1 MEQRCGGRESGGAG
15 DISRAGVLVED
26 SLGQAAERT
35 EKAMIRIN
43 QIKVPLEHTQTDIVK
58 KAADILRITPDKIIA
73 WQIRKKSVDARRK
86 PEIMIIYTLD
96 VSVASQEKV
105 LARCRSRQAQAVTE
119 RPYLFPITG
128 KGQLT
133 GRPVIIGTGP
143 AGLFCGYL
151 LARHGWKPLLLERG
165 NCVEER
171 IRDVEKFWREGVL
184 DPASNVQFG
193 EGGAGTFSDGKLNTL
208 VKDKYGRN
216 REVLRIFVEAGAPE
230 QILYEAKPH
239 IGTDILIDVV
249 RNLRRQIMAWGG
261 EVRFEAQVTDLLFQE
276 KKVTGVVVN
285 RTEKIESGAVVLA
298 VGHSARDTFEMLYQR
313 NVPMEAKSF
322 AVGLR
327 MEHPRR
333 MIDRIQYGRTD
344 DLRLPAASYK
354 VTAQTSSGRGV
365 YSFCMCPGGYIVNA
379 SSEPGRLAVNGMSY
393 SGRDGCNSNS
403 AMIVTVT
410 PEDYR
415 DQSPLGG
422 VAFQREL
429 EEKAYR
435 IGGGTVPVE
444 RYGDFREAVTGT
456 EAQKSEILQE
466 EPDFRPEIKGKYRM
480 ARVHDILPPDLNRAL
495 VEGIDLI
502 GQTVHGFADS
512 GAYLSG
518 VESRTSSPV
527 RILRDETGQSALRGL
542 YPCGEGAG
550 YAGGITSA
558 AMDGMVIAEKIAA
571 EYAPPGYKLESCAV
585 LPR

>member
-1 MEQRCGGRESGGAG
+1 
-15 DISRAGVLVED
+15 
-26 SLGQAAERT
+26 
-35 EKAMIRIN
+35 MIRIN
-43 QIKVPLEHTQTDIVK
+43 QIKVPLEHTQTDIVR
-58 KAADILRITPDKIIA
+58 KAADILRITADKILS
-73 WQIRKKSVDARRK
+73 WQIRKKSVDARKK
-86 PEIMIIYTLD
+86 PDIVIIYTLD
-96 VSVASQEKV
+96 VSVAAQEKV
-105 LARCRSRQAQAVTE
+105 LAKCRSKQVQAVTE
-119 RPYLFPITG
+119 KPYRFPAQG
-128 KGQLT
+128 DKALR

-151 LARHGWKPLLLERG
+151 LAEHGWKPLLLERG
-165 NCVEER
+165 NRVEER
-171 IRDVEKFWREGVL
+171 IRDVERFWREGVL

-239 IGTDILIDVV
+239 IGTDILVDVV
-249 RNLRRQIMAWGG
+249 CNMRKRIIAWGG
-261 EVRFEAQVTDLLFQE
+261 EVRFGAQVTDLFFQE
-276 KKVTGVVVN
+276 DRVAGVVVN
-285 RTEKIESGAVVLA
+285 GTEKIAGEAVVLA
-298 VGHSARDTFEMLYQR
+298 IGHSARDTFEMLYQR
-313 NVPMEAKSF
+313 KVPMEAKAF

-333 MIDRIQYGRTD
+333 MIDRMQYGRAD
-344 DLRLPAASYK
+344 DPRLPAASYK
-354 VTAQTSSGRGV
+354 VTAQTASGRGV
-365 YSFCMCPGGYIVNA
+365 YSFCMCPGGYVVNA

-393 SGRDGCNSNS
+393 SGRDGRNSNS

-415 DQSPLGG
+415 DKSPLGG
-422 VAFQREL
+422 VSFQREL
-429 EEKAYR
+429 EERAYR
-435 IGGGTVPVE
+435 LGKGAVPVE
-444 RYGDFREAVTGT
+444 SYGEFKKAVAGV
-456 EAQKSEILQE
+456 EPQESEILRND
-466 EPDFRPEIKGKYRM
+466 PDFRPEIKGKYRM
-480 ARVHDILPPDLNRAL
+480 AEVHNILPSYLNRAL

-502 GQTVHGFADS
+502 GRTMHGFADS

-527 RILRDETGQSALRGL
+527 RILRDETGQSVFCGL

-571 EYAPPGYKLESCAV
+571 AYAPPIA
-585 LPR
+585 

>member
-1 MEQRCGGRESGGAG
+1 MEPVYRSAE
-15 DISRAGVLVED
+15 
-26 SLGQAAERT
+26 QAAGRT
-35 EKAMIRIN
+35 GKKQMIRIN

-58 KAADILRITPDKIIA
+58 KAADILRITPDKILS
-73 WQIRKKSVDARRK
+73 WQIRKKSVDARKK
-86 PEIMIIYTLD
+86 PDIVIIYALD
-96 VSVASQEKV
+96 VSVAAQEKV
-105 LARCRSRQAQAVTE
+105 LAKCRNKQVQAVTE
-119 RPYLFPITG
+119 KPYLFPLRG
-128 KGQLT
+128 DRQLN

-151 LARHGWKPLLLERG
+151 LAAHGWKPLLLERG

-239 IGTDILIDVV
+239 IGTDILIGVV
-249 RNLRRQIMAWGG
+249 RNLRRQIVAWGG
-261 EVRFEAQVTDLLFQE
+261 EVRFGSQVTDLLFQAGR
-276 KKVTGVVVN
+276 VAGVVVN
-285 RTEKIESGAVVLA
+285 GTERIQSEAVVLA
-298 VGHSARDTFEMLYQR
+298 IGHSARDTFEMLCR
-313 NVPMEAKSF
+313 RKIPMEAKSF

-327 MEHPRR
+327 MEHSRR
-333 MIDRIQYGRTD
+333 MIDQMQYGRAD
-344 DLRLPAASYK
+344 DPRLPAASYK
-354 VTAQTSSGRGV
+354 VTAQTASGRGV
-365 YSFCMCPGGYIVNA
+365 YSFCMCPGGYVVNA

-393 SGRDGCNSNS
+393 SGRDGYNSNS

-410 PEDYR
+410 PEDYE
-415 DQSPLGG
+415 DKSPLGG
-422 VAFQREL
+422 VCFQREL
-429 EEKAYR
+429 EERAYR
-435 IGGGTVPVE
+435 IGKGAVPVE
-444 RYGDFREAVTGT
+444 RYGEFRKAVTGAEPQT
-456 EAQKSEILQE
+456 SGSLQDD
-466 EPDFRPEIKGKYRM
+466 PDFRPEVKGEYCM
-480 ARVHDILPPDLNRAL
+480 AKVHDILPPALNRAL

-502 GQTVHGFADS
+502 GRTVHGFADD

-527 RILRDETGQSALRGL
+527 RILRDETGQSAFRGL

-571 EYAPPGYKLESCAV
+571 EFAPPIPVG
-585 LPR
+585 

>member
-1 MEQRCGGRESGGAG
+1 
-15 DISRAGVLVED
+15 
-26 SLGQAAERT
+26 
-35 EKAMIRIN
+35 MIRIN
-43 QIKVPLEHTQTDIVK
+43 QIKVPLEHTQTDIVR
-58 KAADILRITPDKIIA
+58 KAADILRITADKILS
-73 WQIRKKSVDARRK
+73 WQIRKKSVDARKK
-86 PEIMIIYTLD
+86 PDIVIIYTLD
-96 VSVASQEKV
+96 VSVAAQEKV
-105 LARCRSRQAQAVTE
+105 LAKCRSKQVQAVTE
-119 RPYLFPITG
+119 KPYRFPAQG
-128 KGQLT
+128 DRALR

-151 LARHGWKPLLLERG
+151 LAEHGWKPLLLERG
-165 NCVEER
+165 NRVEER
-171 IRDVEKFWREGVL
+171 IRDVERFWREGVL

-239 IGTDILIDVV
+239 IGTDILVDVV
-249 RNLRRQIMAWGG
+249 CNMRKRIIAWGG
-261 EVRFEAQVTDLLFQE
+261 EVRFGAQVTDLFFQE
-276 KKVTGVVVN
+276 DRVAGVVVN
-285 RTEKIESGAVVLA
+285 GTEKIAGEAVVLA
-298 VGHSARDTFEMLYQR
+298 IGHSARDTFEMLYQR
-313 NVPMEAKSF
+313 KVPMEAKAF

-333 MIDRIQYGRTD
+333 MIDRMQYGRED
-344 DLRLPAASYK
+344 DPRLPAASYK
-354 VTAQTSSGRGV
+354 VTAQTASGRGV
-365 YSFCMCPGGYIVNA
+365 YSFCMCPGGYVVNA

-393 SGRDGCNSNS
+393 SGRDGRNSNS

-415 DQSPLGG
+415 DKSPLGG
-422 VAFQREL
+422 VSFQREL
-429 EEKAYR
+429 EERAYR
-435 IGGGTVPVE
+435 LGKGAVPVE
-444 RYGDFREAVTGT
+444 SYGEFKKAVAGV
-456 EAQKSEILQE
+456 EPQESEILRND
-466 EPDFRPEIKGKYRM
+466 PDFRPEIKGKYRM
-480 ARVHDILPPDLNRAL
+480 AEVHNILPSYLNRAL

-502 GQTVHGFADS
+502 GRTMHGFADS

-527 RILRDETGQSALRGL
+527 RILRDETGQSVFCGL

-571 EYAPPGYKLESCAV
+571 AYAPPIA
-585 LPR
+585 